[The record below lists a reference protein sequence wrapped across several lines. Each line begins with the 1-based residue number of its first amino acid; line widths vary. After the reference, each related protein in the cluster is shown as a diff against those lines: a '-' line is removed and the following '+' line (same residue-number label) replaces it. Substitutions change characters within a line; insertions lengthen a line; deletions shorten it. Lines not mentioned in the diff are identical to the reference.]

1 MFVKDGGNS
10 KIIFRNPKFYIDGEY
25 LMILVDSYTTLT
37 EVYPKYIRNPLV
49 LSMDPQDEDH
59 TDTCELNPI
68 LHNSIVTKAVYLAK
82 EATDRLQQQQQKQSD
97 Q

>member
-1 MFVKDGGNS
+1 MMGKL
-10 KIIFRNPKFYIDGEY
+10 IC
-25 LMILVDSYTTLT
+25 LV
-37 EVYPKYIRNPLV
+37 YIRNPLV